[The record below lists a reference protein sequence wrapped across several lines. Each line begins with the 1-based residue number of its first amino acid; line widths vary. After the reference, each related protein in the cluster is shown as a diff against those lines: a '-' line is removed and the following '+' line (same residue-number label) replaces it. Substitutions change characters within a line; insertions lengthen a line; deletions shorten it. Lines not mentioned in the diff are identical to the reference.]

1 VTTTDGPRELPDAFT
16 GALLQAVRRPDA
28 PEVDVA
34 VAIGLG
40 WYLAALAHPGRVLDS
55 AAAARGD
62 LAGLAALMEGQVL
75 DFCASQVEVAFA
87 RLRALVEKAGL
98 VLPDL
103 AELRECLESDARRA
117 TAGRVEN
124 RTLAALGAADFRLG
138 KAYGVGRALLNLTTR
153 PAPDAALA
161 GHITEARVAPVMA
174 AIDDLGSALAPHAGH
189 GVRASIH
196 EWRIS
201 VEGNSRVARERPETW
216 LALARQGEL
225 WRALLAGEK
234 SALDM
239 LEIDDYL
246 DAADRLS
253 KRMRTM
259 GLRLVRQFPEV
270 VIGVLALFALGV
282 LLVLVTDSAAAIVAG
297 AGTILASLGLTWRGA
312 GRSLGGLAGKLEQPL
327 WGAELD
333 TAVTQAITLLER
345 EQGRDVAAERRGM
358 AVALGR
364 PAE

>member
-1 VTTTDGPRELPDAFT
+1 VTKSDTAAELPGAFADA
-16 GALLQAVRRPDA
+16 AVKSLRGGDA
-28 PEVDVA
+28 EVDVA
-34 VAIGLG
+34 VAVGLG
-40 WYLAALAHPGRVLDS
+40 WYLAALVHPGRVVES

-62 LAGLAALMEGQVL
+62 LTGLAALAEGQVL
-75 DFCASQVEVAFA
+75 DFCQSQVEVAFV
-87 RLRALVEKAGL
+87 RLRALVRNAGL
-98 VLPDL
+98 ELPAL
-103 AELRECLESDARRA
+103 EELRDCLESDARRRA
-117 TAGRVEN
+117 ASHVDN
-124 RTLAALGAADFRLG
+124 RTLAVLGAVDFRLG

-153 PAPDAALA
+153 PAPDATLA
-161 GHITEARVAPVMA
+161 QHLTEARVAPVAA

-189 GVRASIH
+189 SVRASIH
-196 EWRIS
+196 EWRMS
-201 VEGNSRVARERPETW
+201 VETRSRVAPEQHETW

-225 WRALLAGEK
+225 WRALLANEK
-234 SALDM
+234 SGLDM

-259 GLRLVRQFPEV
+259 GRRLLRQFPEV
-270 VIGVLALFALGV
+270 VIGVVALFAIGV
-282 LLVLVTDSAAAIVAG
+282 ALVVVTDSAAAIVAG
-297 AGTILASLGLTWRGA
+297 AGTILASVGLTWRGA

-333 TAVTQAITLLER
+333 TAITQAITLLER
-345 EQGRDVAAERRGM
+345 EEGRDAAAERRGM